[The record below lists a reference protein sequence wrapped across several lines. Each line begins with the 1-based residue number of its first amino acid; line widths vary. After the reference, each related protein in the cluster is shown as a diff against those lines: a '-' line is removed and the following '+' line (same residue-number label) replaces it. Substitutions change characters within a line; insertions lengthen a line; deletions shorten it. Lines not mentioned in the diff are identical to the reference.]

1 MVACYLRGVNCC
13 SGVRIIFIYRFWLL
27 SNGSIWAH
35 CSSCWLGGNPSL
47 LGCQSFFANIFIE
60 NRGYDKLQQCMNCLC
75 PSLFVAESI
84 LHRALAII
92 EWKQTHS
99 LGLAIPWDIS
109 RHDPSAS
116 LLTVCSVF
124 SICTWHR
131 MLEQCTEETSS
142 SRLDC
147 GELRVR
153 IIMTEDNSRK
163 HSDYWGV
170 FIKYLQIR
178 RQPEDLGLGQ
188 QTLSRALFGLRG
200 LDKSHLSFI
209 CGCLLW

>member
-1 MVACYLRGVNCC
+1 MVPSGLTALAADLVVILHFSAARVSLPTYSLKTAAMINC
-13 SGVRIIFIYRFWLL
+13 
-27 SNGSIWAH
+27 SNAWIASA
-35 CSSCWLGGNPSL
+35 
-47 LGCQSFFANIFIE
+47 
-60 NRGYDKLQQCMNCLC
+60 

-109 RHDPSAS
+109 RHNPSAS
-116 LLTVCSVF
+116 LLAVCSVF